1 MKRIGKTK
9 GRLGKLIEPFE
20 KKIKYFSKFNENLLS
35 IRKDTKTSI
44 KDNFSLVKK
53 QDEIYNNFVKK
64 IINTYHEKN
73 LINNNNNHLE
83 KKLHRNYS
91 NPNFSKK

>member
-1 MKRIGKTK
+1 MKRIGKSK
-9 GRLGKLIEPFE
+9 GGLGKLIEPFE

-53 QDEIYNNFVKK
+53 QDEIIKISKEMILYNN
-64 IINTYHEKN
+64 
-73 LINNNNNHLE
+73 
-83 KKLHRNYS
+83 
-91 NPNFSKK
+91 PSKS